1 MPYSKQGRLWK
12 VSICGRYKTM
22 KDNIIQATV
31 SVALGALAAYFN
43 VLLVPL
49 TILIV
54 VMIIDY
60 ATGMTSAWK
69 SGELESKTGLI
80 GILKKVSYLV
90 LVAVGGVVDY
100 LISAGLAAAN
110 VEISITYCCG
120 LIVCV
125 WLIINELISI
135 LENLA
140 ELGTPIPKFLVNV
153 VHRLK
158 NTVENK
164 TDTDTKE

>member
-1 MPYSKQGRLWK
+1 
-12 VSICGRYKTM
+12 M

-31 SVALGALAAYFN
+31 SVAIGALISYFN
-43 VLLVPL
+43 ILLIPILVL
-49 TILIV
+49 IA
-54 VMIIDY
+54 VMLIDY
-60 ATGMTSAWK
+60 ITGLTSAYRN
-69 SGELESKTGLI
+69 GELKSKTGLL

-100 LISAGLAAAN
+100 LICSGLATAGFDFG
-110 VEISITYCCG
+110 VTYCCG

-135 LENLA
+135 LENLS

-164 TDTDTKE
+164 NDTDTKE

>member
-1 MPYSKQGRLWK
+1 
-12 VSICGRYKTM
+12 M

-140 ELGTPIPKFLVNV
+140 ELGTPIPKFLVNIV
-153 VHRLK
+153 RRLK

>member
-1 MPYSKQGRLWK
+1 
-12 VSICGRYKTM
+12 M
-22 KDNIIQATV
+22 KDNIIQATI
-31 SVALGALAAYFN
+31 SVVLGALASYFN
-43 VLLVPL
+43 VLLIPVL
-49 TILIV
+49 VLV
-54 VMIIDY
+54 AVMVIDY

-100 LISAGLAAAN
+100 LISTGLAAAN

-120 LIVCV
+120 LIVTV

>member
-1 MPYSKQGRLWK
+1 
-12 VSICGRYKTM
+12 M

-31 SVALGALAAYFN
+31 SVAIGALAAYFN

-69 SGELESKTGLI
+69 SGKLESKTGLI
-80 GILKKVSYLV
+80 GILKKLSYLV
-90 LVAVGGVVDY
+90 LVCVGGVVDY
-100 LISAGLAAAN
+100 LIGAGLATAGI
-110 VEISITYCCG
+110 EFSSYYFG
-120 LIVCV
+120 LIVAV

-135 LENLA
+135 LENLS
-140 ELGTPIPKFLVNV
+140 ELGTPIPKFLVNIV
-153 VHRLK
+153 RRLK
-158 NTVENK
+158 NTVESK
-164 TDTDTKE
+164 TDSETNKKE

>member
-1 MPYSKQGRLWK
+1 
-12 VSICGRYKTM
+12 M

-31 SVALGALAAYFN
+31 SVAIGALAAYFN
-43 VLLVPL
+43 ILLVPL
-49 TILIV
+49 AVLIC

-135 LENLA
+135 LENLS
-140 ELGTPIPKFLVNV
+140 ELGTPIPKFLVNIV
-153 VHRLK
+153 RRLK